1 MAVKHYD
8 DTASAFCDVHAG
20 EDAYGIWVAGALR
33 PNVTAEQV
41 RAIRAAAP
49 SGDWRPINGRLEMV
63 AVCQVNVP
71 GFPVTRARVA
81 SGHVY
86 ALVAAGTATAEPD
99 RGPRRTTRRWTRCWS
114 GSTRW
119 RPRSARRWTRRA
131 RRRWPG
137 STRSREEHAARLAA
151 AREAALSRFNEHALA
166 GGHRGPGAGRRADE
180 RRRAPVPRHRHRQ
193 AQGDGQEGPGD
204 AGRSATRS
212 PRGRPEERHPGLRPG
227 RAEGEG
233 RGPPPHQEAGARAR
247 QDRPDPRVVGS
258 LADPFSD
265 LAGEINDLAARLAMV
280 SGAAPCRSSC
290 TVTRRA
296 RQRRAA
302 GRGRWPLPRRHAVE
316 PAEPPA
322 GREGQVPAGDRRAEV
337 GPGGR
342 GRDRRARS
350 RA

>member
-86 ALVAAGTATAEPD
+86 ALVAAGTATLSRIRVRDE
-99 RGPRRTTRRWTRCWS
+99 RRRRWTSCWS

-119 RPRSARRWTRRA
+119 RPRSARRWSRRA

-137 STRSREEHAARLAA
+137 STRSARSTTARLTA
-151 AREAALSRFNEHALA
+151 AREAALIRFSEHALA
-166 GGHRGPGAGRRADE
+166 GGHRGPRAGRGADDAATRSLFRDIGTDKRKE
-180 RRRAPVPRHRHRQ
+180 MAKKGQ
-193 AQGDGQEGPGD
+193 AH

-212 PRGRPEERHPGLRPG
+212 PPW
-227 RAEGEG
+227 A
-233 RGPPPHQEAGARAR
+233 
-247 QDRPDPRVVGS
+247 
-258 LADPFSD
+258 
-265 LAGEINDLAARLAMV
+265 
-280 SGAAPCRSSC
+280 
-290 TVTRRA
+290 T
-296 RQRRAA
+296 
-302 GRGRWPLPRRHAVE
+302 
-316 PAEPPA
+316 
-322 GREGQVPAGDRRAEV
+322 
-337 GPGGR
+337 
-342 GRDRRARS
+342 
-350 RA
+350 